1 MDDREAPDPMKQL
14 GDGIDKA
21 AGRPGA
27 SGPRPSAGGSSDAM
41 GIGMRIGLELVVA
54 VALGAGVGWLIDRGL
69 GTKPW
74 AVVAGFFL
82 GVAVGMVTVYRAVF
96 GPGMSS
102 RK

>member
-1 MDDREAPDPMKQL
+1 MDDREAPDSLKRL

-27 SGPRPSAGGSSDAM
+27 SGPKIEAGGSSDGM
-41 GIGMRIGLELVVA
+41 GIGMRIGTELVVS

-74 AVVAGFFL
+74 GVVAGFFL
-82 GVAVGMVTVYRAVF
+82 GVAVGIWNVF
-96 GPGMSS
+96 RTALGPGRSG
-102 RK
+102 K